1 MQGICPK
8 CKCNIKE
15 ELKEREGRELKKR
28 LQLIE
33 LDRLKAIKK
42 LVKKHGM
49 KGLLIIVGD
58 NAVKLTKSKE
68 DDKVCDKVKK
78 VLNKV

>member
-42 LVKKHGM
+42 LVKK
-49 KGLLIIVGD
+49 
-58 NAVKLTKSKE
+58 NQE
-68 DDKVCDKVKK
+68 R
-78 VLNKV
+78 

>member
-1 MQGICPK
+1 M
-8 CKCNIKE
+8 
-15 ELKEREGRELKKR
+15 LKM
-28 LQLIE
+28 I
-33 LDRLKAIKK
+33 IKK

-68 DDKVCDKVKK
+68 DDKIWEKVKK

>member
-1 MQGICPK
+1 M
-8 CKCNIKE
+8 
-15 ELKEREGRELKKR
+15 LKM
-28 LQLIE
+28 I
-33 LDRLKAIKK
+33 IKK

-58 NAVKLTKSKE
+58 NAVKFTKSKE
-68 DDKVCDKVKK
+68 DDKIWKQVKK